1 MRMQLLIICSCTLV
15 FTLASNNKL
24 DHVFSSDDGDQEAGK
39 RSLVRSSY
47 SSMHLELLGWVAT
60 CQGDGSS

>member
-1 MRMQLLIICSCTLV
+1 M

-24 DHVFSSDDGDQEAGK
+24 EHVLFSSDDGDQDQEAGK
-39 RSLVRSSY
+39 RLLVRSSC